1 MAPITPRKALM
12 VPGSGDQ
19 NDLGRYLAIGQVGM
33 EMAAPIAL
41 GWLIDSYF
49 GLSHW
54 GVIAGAAIGFV
65 GGLVHLVRMTSP
77 KSPPTGGR
85 TSAGDDG
92 SRGKTP

>member
-1 MAPITPRKALM
+1 MF
-12 VPGSGDQ
+12 PGPGDQ
-19 NDLGRYLAIGQVGM
+19 KDLGHYLAIGQVGM

-41 GWLIDSYF
+41 GWLVDSYF
-49 GLSHW
+49 GASHW
-54 GVIAGAAIGFV
+54 GVIAGAVIGFV

-77 KSPPTGGR
+77 KRPPPGGR